1 MERLKE
7 ALRHWI
13 VRHARSAYA
22 APFLFFYSLLESV
35 FIPLPTEIVLTPLV
49 IVRHRSWWYYA
60 LVATIA
66 SVIGGVLSYIIGAFF
81 FDSAGT
87 YLVSLYGLEAE
98 FIRVEVLLKRGIFIA
113 TFLAAFTPLPWKLFA
128 IASGFLSAPFG
139 IFLIAALLGRS
150 LRFFIYNY
158 IVHLWGA
165 VVARLVLKYF
175 TRVTIGAAF
184 IIALALLLFIV

>member
-1 MERLKE
+1 MERFKE
-7 ALRHWI
+7 ALRQWI
-13 VRHARSAYA
+13 VRHARSSYA
-22 APFLFFYSLLESV
+22 APFLFIYSLLESV

-81 FDSAGT
+81 FDSAGI

-98 FIRVEVLLKRGIFIA
+98 FIRVEMLLERGIFIA
-113 TFLAAFTPLPWKLFA
+113 TFLAAFTPFPWKLFV
-128 IASGFLSAPFG
+128 IAAGFLSAPFG

-165 VVARLVLKYF
+165 MAARLVLKYF
-175 TRVTIGAAF
+175 TRATIGVVL